1 MIQLYRSDLTQE
13 FGGDGL
19 YLYEDR
25 ISILL

>member
-1 MIQLYRSDLTQE
+1 MIQLDKLYRTQE